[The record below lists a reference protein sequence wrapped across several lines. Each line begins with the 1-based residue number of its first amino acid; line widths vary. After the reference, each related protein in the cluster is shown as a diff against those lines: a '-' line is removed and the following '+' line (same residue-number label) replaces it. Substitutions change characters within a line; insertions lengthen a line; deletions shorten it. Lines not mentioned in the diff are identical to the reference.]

1 MESPHFSRSKK
12 AWKLRSKIKV
22 MLIAFFDARGVV
34 LFRFLPQGQ
43 TINQHVYKE
52 TMQRLLR
59 AVQTR
64 RPEMR
69 KNKS

>member
-1 MESPHFSRSKK
+1 MESPHFPRPKT
-12 AWKLRSKIKV
+12 AWKLRSKIKI

-34 LFRFLPQGQ
+34 RFRFLPQGQ

-52 TMQRLLR
+52 TMRRLLR